1 MEISQER
8 DCINFSDGWFTGEA
22 SVSGVVSL
30 VRLQIAI
37 FSDIASCVTL
47 LESYQL
53 ASMQFGMIPSSGKES
68 LCEYCCQES
77 WSNLEGLRGNQ
88 FVTIL
93 WASRVHSDR

>member
-1 MEISQER
+1 MDISPEK
-8 DCINFSDGWFTGEA
+8 DSINFSDGWFTGEE

-37 FSDIASCVTL
+37 ISNIVSCVTL

-68 LCEYCCQES
+68 VC
-77 WSNLEGLRGNQ
+77 
-88 FVTIL
+88 
-93 WASRVHSDR
+93 